1 MISVGYF
8 KDDVRYIFDDTSLAQ
23 AFVEKYNLSI
33 DNVHNKILKFE
44 NEISNI
50 KTKWLEENTKQI
62 ESPKILNTLRRIEQ
76 LRVFEENKQQILET
90 SLDDYKTY
98 KSLKTKDL
106 RRLQITS
113 TEIIINPI
121 LEVNNE

>member
-8 KDDVRYIFDDTSLAQ
+8 KNDVRYIFDDTSLAQ

-76 LRVFEENKQQILET
+76 LRVFEENN
-90 SLDDYKTY
+90 TY
-98 KSLKTKDL
+98 
-106 RRLQITS
+106 
-113 TEIIINPI
+113 
-121 LEVNNE
+121 